1 MGLGFLN
8 FLSSDIGIDLGTAN
22 TLIYVKNKGIV
33 VNEPS
38 IIALEENTD
47 RIVAVGHDAR
57 LMLGRTHQGIQT
69 IRPLKDGVI
78 ADFEAT
84 EIMIREFIKKANVN
98 RMMIGR
104 IVVCVPSGITE
115 VEKRAVRDS
124 AERAGAREVDLVAEA
139 MASAIGVGLEI
150 DAPIGNMIVDIG
162 GGTSEIAVISLNGI
176 VNHTSIRIGGD
187 EMNQSIV
194 QYFKKNFNLLIG
206 EKTAEDIKCSIGS
219 AAPLDEEIK
228 SEVKGRDLIDGI
240 PKTIEITSQEIREA
254 LNDSIVT
261 IVEAVK
267 LSLERTPPEL
277 ASDILDRGIILT
289 GGGALLRNL
298 DVRLREDTSMAIL
311 VAEDPLTCVARGCGK
326 ILDNPEAYEKVLLRQ
341 KRMV

>member
-1 MGLGFLN
+1 MGLSFLN

-22 TLIYVKNKGIV
+22 TLLYVKNKGII

-47 RIVAVGHDAR
+47 KVVAVGNEAR
-57 LMLGRTHQGIQT
+57 QMLGRTHNDIMT

-84 EIMIREFIKKANVN
+84 EIMIREFIKKANIN

-104 IVVCVPSGITE
+104 IVICVPSGITE

-124 AERAGAREVDLVAEA
+124 AERAGAREADLISEA
-139 MASAIGVGLEI
+139 MAAAIGVGLEI
-150 DAPIGNMIVDIG
+150 SEPIGNMICDIG
-162 GGTSEIAVISLNGI
+162 GGTSEIAVISLSGI
-176 VNHTSIRIGGD
+176 VHHNSIRVGGD
-187 EMNQSIV
+187 EMNQAII
-194 QYFKKNFNLLIG
+194 QHFKRTHNLLIG
-206 EKTAEDIKCSIGS
+206 EKTAEDIKCTIGS
-219 AAPLDEEIK
+219 AYKLEEELDK
-228 SEVKGRDLIDGI
+228 EVKGRDLVDGI
-240 PKTIEITSQEIREA
+240 PKTILVNSKEIRKA
-254 LNDSIVT
+254 LEDPIMM
-261 IVEAVK
+261 IVEAIR

-298 DVRLREDTSMAIL
+298 DVRLREETQMAIM
-311 VAEDPLTCVARGCGK
+311 VAEDPLSCVARGCGMV
-326 ILDNPEAYEKVLLRQ
+326 LDDPEKFHKVLVKNR
-341 KRMV
+341 RTF

>member
-22 TLIYVKNKGIV
+22 TLIYVKDKGIV

-57 LMLGRTHQGIQT
+57 LMLGRTHHGIQT

-187 EMNQSIV
+187 EMNQAIV

-206 EKTAEDIKCSIGS
+206 EKTAEDIKCNVGS
-219 AAPLDEEIK
+219 AAPLEEEII

-298 DVRLREDTSMAIL
+298 DVRLREDTSMAIH
-311 VAEDPLTCVARGCGK
+311 VAEEPLTCVARGCGK
-326 ILDNPEAYEKVLLRQ
+326 ILDTPEVYEKVLLRQ
-341 KRMV
+341 KRAI